1 MKKVT
6 VHALKD
12 IHTVLT
18 NKRKVGGAIEAKSIR
33 LRSGEEFHYPVFTSL
48 EQTRG
53 VYQSIGFMTS
63 DGERLIVNIDEI
75 AMMKDL
81 EHKLICQLENSH
93 AKTYL
98 LTDTLNYL
106 QRLCEVNEGCLSSPF
121 KREVEGLA
129 CDIGAKHLEEHGYS
143 DFVML
148 ADTEQ
153 KIVSINQKS
162 MLA

>member
-1 MKKVT
+1 MKKMT

-12 IHTVLT
+12 IQTVLT

-33 LRSGEEFHYPVFTSL
+33 LRSGEEFLNPVFTSL
-48 EQTRG
+48 EHTRG
-53 VYQSIGFMTS
+53 VYQSIGFITS
-63 DGERLIVNIDEI
+63 EGERLLVNVDEI
-75 AMMKDL
+75 AMMKNL
-81 EHKLICQLENSH
+81 EHKLICQLENTH

-129 CDIGAKHLEEHGYS
+129 CDIGAQNLEENGFS
-143 DFVML
+143 DFVVY
-148 ADTEQ
+148 TNSEENV
-153 KIVSINQKS
+153 VSFTQKS

>member
-1 MKKVT
+1 MKKMS

-12 IHTVLT
+12 INTVLM

-33 LRSGEEFHYPVFTSL
+33 LRSGEEFLYPVFTSL
-48 EQTRG
+48 ESTRG

-63 DGERLIVNIDEI
+63 EGERLIVNVDEI
-75 AMMKDL
+75 ALMKDL
-81 EHKLICQLENSH
+81 EHKLICQLENTH

-121 KREVEGLA
+121 QREVEGLA
-129 CDIGAKHLEEHGYS
+129 CDIGAKHLEDHGYT
-143 DFVML
+143 DFVAF

>member
-33 LRSGEEFHYPVFTSL
+33 LRSGEEFQNPVFTSI

-53 VYQSIGFMTS
+53 VYQSVGFMTN
-63 DGERLIVNIDEI
+63 DGERIIVNIDEI
-75 AMMKDL
+75 SMMKNL

-98 LTDTLNYL
+98 LTDTLQYL
-106 QRLCEVNEGCLSSPF
+106 ERLCEVNEGCLTSPF

-129 CDIGAKHLEEHGYS
+129 CDIGAKHLEENGYS
-143 DFVML
+143 DFVIY
-148 ADTEQ
+148 AEPDHN
-153 KIVSINQKS
+153 IISINQKS